1 MDSPDSPPLI
11 FHLELD
17 NVESSNGE
25 AQPTASRPVNAGRL
39 QALLTQ
45 AALERSTQ
53 GVEQLLSR
61 FASPSSSPFFDAS
74 EEHLDALSST
84 ANSPNY
90 NFQNP
95 EITGESAPPP
105 NSPDHT
111 TAGNQALEGT
121 LLSTES
127 QAARPVHLS
136 PSGPGPAP
144 SRLTF
149 GAYFPPPMMNT
160 FGTFNHGHHD
170 IVQAIH
176 YNFYGNRMLTA
187 SSDHHLKVW
196 NKKGEKDWELVDTW
210 RGHDAEIMDVSR
222 T

>member
-17 NVESSNGE
+17 DVENSNGE

-39 QALLTQ
+39 HDLLTQ
-45 AALERSTQ
+45 AALERSAQ

-61 FASPSSSPFFDAS
+61 FASPSSSLFFNDT

-84 ANSPNY
+84 ANSPAY

-111 TAGNQALEGT
+111 TAGGQALEGT
-121 LLSTES
+121 VLSTES
-127 QAARPVHLS
+127 QAA
-136 PSGPGPAP
+136 GPAHQLS
-144 SRLTF
+144 SRPDSAPRRLPF

-196 NKKGEKDWELVDTW
+196 NKKGAKDWELVDTW
-210 RGHDAEIMDVSR
+210 RGHDAEIMDVSK